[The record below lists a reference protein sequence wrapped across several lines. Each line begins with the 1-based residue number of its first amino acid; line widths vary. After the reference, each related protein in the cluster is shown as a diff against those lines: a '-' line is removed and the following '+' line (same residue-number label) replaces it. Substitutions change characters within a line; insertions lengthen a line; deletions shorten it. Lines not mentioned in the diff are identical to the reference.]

1 MRCTAGANSL
11 TTSATAALICC
22 CIVTAIGK
30 YMAGLT
36 FRIARSATFRRPDP
50 VGFPLPR
57 PSAAPRSL
65 STTSSGSLDLRYAWL
80 RVREARHHGWIMP
93 GDDEPRIGG
102 QLLHA
107 VLGAQVRFGIEGL
120 GDRRV
125 LVQVLVKV
133 HVVAGQY
140 HDALRRADAEILRRV
155 CVLSDRKSVW
165 YSK

>member
-1 MRCTAGANSL
+1 MRCTAGANSR

-50 VGFPLPR
+50 VGFLLPR

-65 STTSSGSLDLRYAWL
+65 FTTSSRSLDLRYARL
-80 RVREARHHGWIMP
+80 RVREARHHRWIMP
-93 GDDEPRIGG
+93 GDDQPRIGG

-107 VLGAQVRFGIEGL
+107 VLRPQVRFGVEGL
-120 GDRRV
+120 CDCRV
-125 LVQVLVKV
+125 LVQVLVEV
-133 HVVAGQY
+133 HVVAGQ
-140 HDALRRADAEILRRV
+140 HHRTL
-155 CVLSDRKSVW
+155 
-165 YSK
+165 